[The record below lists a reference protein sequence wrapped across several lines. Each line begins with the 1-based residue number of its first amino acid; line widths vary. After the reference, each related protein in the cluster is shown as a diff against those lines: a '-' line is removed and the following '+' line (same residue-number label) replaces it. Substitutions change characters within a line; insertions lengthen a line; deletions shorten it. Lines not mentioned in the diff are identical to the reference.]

1 MPDWIA
7 GEMTLWMLALGGTG
21 LGLRLLLRRRPRS
34 IASMLRPNAVCAER
48 TPA

>member
-7 GEMTLWMLALGGTG
+7 GDVALWMLALGGTG
-21 LGLRLLLRRRPRS
+21 LGLRLVLLRRPRS

-48 TPA
+48 PST